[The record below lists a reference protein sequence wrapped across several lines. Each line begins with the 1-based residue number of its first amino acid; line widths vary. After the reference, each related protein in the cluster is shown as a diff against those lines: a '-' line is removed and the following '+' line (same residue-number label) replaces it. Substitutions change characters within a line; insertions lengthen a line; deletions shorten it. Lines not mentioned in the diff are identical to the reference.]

1 MTITDQMPLAEVKN
15 RLSEVVEAVEGQHA
29 RITITKHGRPAA
41 VLISIDDLTSLEET
55 LLALSDPDLM
65 ASLRDATRELD
76 AGLGQPLTEDQAREL
91 IKPDS

>member
-1 MTITDQMPLAEVKN
+1 MTVADQMPLAEVKN

-29 RITITKHGRPAA
+29 RITITTHGRPAA